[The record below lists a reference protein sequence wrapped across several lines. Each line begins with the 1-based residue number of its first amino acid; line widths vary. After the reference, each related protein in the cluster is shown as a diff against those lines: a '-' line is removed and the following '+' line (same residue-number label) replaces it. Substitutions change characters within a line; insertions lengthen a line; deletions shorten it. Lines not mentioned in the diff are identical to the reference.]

1 MTGTPFPAN
10 VSAMSAETTKPELH
24 AVWDGYLLSKEDDA
38 TWTVLKFKDD
48 PEAPGTP
55 IVETKHIVKRGK
67 CDCKGFEHRLD
78 CRHVKMIQHRHEA
91 VDRTAARQAV
101 SRLIA
106 RLEEWPEIDRLVL
119 EGYETDGEDD
129 ARVRRAIIRAWGEA
143 VEVEGVKYWKI
154 LGLMKPNVLIEVRI
168 EGR

>member
-10 VSAMSAETTKPELH
+10 VCAMSAETTKPELH
-24 AVWDGYLLSKEDDA
+24 AVWDGYLLSKEGENI
-38 TWTVLKFKDD
+38 WTVLKFKDD
-48 PEAPGTP
+48 PDYAGVP
-55 IVETKHIVKRGK
+55 IVEARHVVKHGK

-78 CRHVKMIQHRHEA
+78 CRHVKMIQHRHES

-106 RLEEWPEIDRLVL
+106 RLETWPEIDRLVL

-129 ARVRRAIIRAWGEA
+129 ARVRRAIIRAWGSP
-143 VEVEGVKYWKI
+143 VVVEGVSYRTM

-168 EGR
+168 EER